1 MSMRDVYTHVWKP
14 YDKETDVAD
23 VFQSILDGREKYP
36 YPGTRRGRALSKW
49 QSANPEAVKR
59 LKHEALARQN
69 VAPVIGE
76 DPWPRAGARGFRAA
90 FAAGEGSGLVRS
102 VTPPNEYMMATNY
115 AAGWNP
121 NSVGSP
127 SPMIGPP
134 IGRSLLDG
142 KDLGFDCLSWLE
154 QNLLSTPSAFLMSVP
169 GLGKSSLVRQI
180 LLGHVAQGHVPIIPN
195 DLKGEYVS
203 LARAVDGQVI
213 CIGHGL
219 DLINPLDA
227 GALGSVVPVL
237 HAAIAAHTGNTPE
250 DRDRLALL
258 EQQLH
263 RAKKEVAAGQ
273 RRMIETLVSIARQG
287 RMADY
292 ESAAVAVAVDELYAA
307 AGPDGQSRWVRP
319 PELTDLVETLRA
331 GSEQLKK
338 VTVSASNEE
347 YHETVRP
354 LLRSLYAMQHGVT
367 GEIFS
372 GQTTTKI
379 DVDSPAVV
387 IDVSALDD
395 NDETVKA
402 AVILA
407 CWSSAA
413 GAVTASKILSDAGLR
428 KRKLFAYTLDEL
440 WGTLAAA
447 PGLTRHVDSLM
458 RLLRTQGSAVYLVT
472 HGSKDLETL
481 PTEADRNRAMGFI
494 DRAGAVICG
503 GLPADELRL
512 LGGKLPFTEREIA
525 EITSWS
531 KGVPPARVREAQAPV
546 PPGRGCFM
554 IKASKSNSP
563 GIPFRTDIS
572 PLETQWRLHETNAA
586 FEEEWRRKAARAEG
600 LVDA

>member
-1 MSMRDVYTHVWKP
+1 MSMSRRAGEPTVDYA
-14 YDKETDVAD
+14 EL
-23 VFQSILDGREKYP
+23 FQAICDGHEKYP
-36 YPGTRRGRALSKW
+36 LPWSRRGRALGKW
-49 QSANPEAVKR
+49 HKTHPDEVKR
-59 LKHEALARQN
+59 IKHESMARHG
-69 VAPVIGE
+69 VAPVVGE
-76 DPWPRAGARGFRAA
+76 QAWPRAGGRGFRAP
-90 FAAGEGSGLVRS
+90 FAAGGGSGLVRS
-102 VTPPNEYMMATNY
+102 VTPPNEFMMATNY

-134 IGRSLLDG
+134 IGRNLLDG

-180 LLGHVAQGHVPIIPN
+180 LLGHSAQAHVPIIPN
-195 DLKGEYVS
+195 DLKGEYVP
-203 LARAVDGQVI
+203 LARAIDGQVI
-213 CIGHGL
+213 RIGHGL

-227 GALGSVVPVL
+227 GALGAVVPVL
-237 HAAIAAHTGNTPE
+237 QEAIDSHTADTESGRE
-250 DRDRLALL
+250 RLNNL

-263 RAKKEVAAGQ
+263 RTKKETAAGQ
-273 RRMIETLVSIARQG
+273 RRMIETLVAIARQD
-287 RMADY
+287 RLADY
-292 ESAAVAVAVDELYAA
+292 ESAAVAVALDDLYKC
-307 AGPDGQSRWVRP
+307 AGPDGQSRWVHP
-319 PELTDLVETLRA
+319 PELSDLIDALQTGSAQLR
-331 GSEQLKK
+331 Q
-338 VTVSASNEE
+338 VTVSASDEE
-347 YHETVRP
+347 YYATVRP
-354 LLRSLYAMQHGVT
+354 LLRSLYAMGHGVT

-402 AVILA
+402 AVIMA

-413 GAVTASKILSDAGLR
+413 GAVTASKILADAGLR
-428 KRKLFAYTLDEL
+428 PRKLFAYTLDEL

-447 PGLTRHVDSLM
+447 PGLTAHVDGLM
-458 RLLRTQGSAVYLVT
+458 RLLRTMGCAVYLVT

-512 LGGKLPFTEREIA
+512 LGGKLPFTAREIA

-531 KGVPPARVREAQAPV
+531 KGAAPGRVRAAAAPV

-554 IKASKSNSP
+554 IKASKSTAP

-572 PLETQWRLHETNAA
+572 PLETQWELHETNAA
-586 FEEEWRRKAARAEG
+586 FADEWKRKAARAEG
-600 LVDA
+600 LARA

>member
-1 MSMRDVYTHVWKP
+1 MSLWRSDEPTVDY
-14 YDKETDVAD
+14 AD
-23 VFQSILDGREKYP
+23 LFQAILDGQEKYP
-36 YPGTRRGRALSKW
+36 LPWTRRGRALSKW
-49 QSANPEAVKR
+49 QSAHPDEVKR
-59 LKHEALARQN
+59 IKNESMARRG
-69 VAPVIGE
+69 VAPVAGE
-76 DPWPRAGARGFRAA
+76 DAWPRAGSRGFRAP
-90 FAAGEGSGLVRS
+90 FAAGLGSGLVRS
-102 VTPPNEYMMATNY
+102 VTPPNEFMMATNF

-134 IGRSLLDG
+134 IGRNLLDG
-142 KDLGFDCLSWLE
+142 KDLGFDCLSWLG

-180 LLGHVAQGHVPIIPN
+180 QVGHAAQGHVPIIPN

-203 LARAVDGQVI
+203 MAHALDGQVI
-213 CIGHGL
+213 RIGHGL

-237 HAAIAAHTGNTPE
+237 QQAIAAHTGTTRADDE
-250 DRDRLALL
+250 QLRVL

-287 RMADY
+287 RMLDY
-292 ESAAVAVAVDELYAA
+292 ESAAVAVALDELYSVP
-307 AGPDGQSRWVRP
+307 GRDGQTRWVRP
-319 PELTDLVETLRA
+319 PELTDLIDTLRA
-331 GSEQLKK
+331 GSDQLLE
-338 VTVSASNEE
+338 VTVSASTDE

-354 LLRSLYAMQHGVT
+354 LLRSLFAMQHGVT

-413 GAVTASKILSDAGLR
+413 GAVTASKILADAGLR

-447 PGLTRHVDSLM
+447 PGLTQHVDGLM
-458 RLLRTQGSAVYLVT
+458 RLLRTLGSAVYLVT

-512 LGGKLPFTEREIA
+512 LGGKLPFTAREVE

-531 KGVPPARVREAQAPV
+531 KGAPPGRGREAHAPV

-554 IKASKSNSP
+554 IKASKSTAP
-563 GIPFRTDIS
+563 GIPFRTDIA
-572 PLETQWRLHETNAA
+572 PLENEWRLHDTNAA
-586 FEEEWRRKAARAEG
+586 FEQEWERHAVQAGGSVHA
-600 LVDA
+600 

>member
-1 MSMRDVYTHVWKP
+1 MSMRRPEEAT
-14 YDKETDVAD
+14 AD
-23 VFQSILDGREKYP
+23 YGELFREILDGQEKYP
-36 YPGTRRGRALSKW
+36 LPWTRRGRALGRW
-49 QSANPEAVKR
+49 QKANPDEVGQI
-59 LKHEALARQN
+59 KHQSLARHG
-69 VAPVIGE
+69 VAPVVGE
-76 DPWPRAGARGFRAA
+76 DAWPRAGARGFRAP
-90 FAAGEGSGLVRS
+90 FAAGIGSGLVRS
-102 VTPPNEYMMATNY
+102 VTAPNEFMMATNY

-134 IGRSLLDG
+134 IGRNLLDG

-180 LLGHVAQGHVPIIPN
+180 LLGHSAQGHVPIIPN
-195 DLKGEYVS
+195 DLKGEYVP
-203 LARAVDGQVI
+203 LALAVDGQVI
-213 CIGHGL
+213 RIGHGL
-219 DLINPLDA
+219 DRINPLDA

-237 HAAIAAHTGNTPE
+237 QEAIATHTGDTDA
-250 DRDRLALL
+250 DRERLRML

-273 RRMIETLVSIARQG
+273 RRMIETLVSLARQG

-292 ESAAVAVAVDELYAA
+292 ESAAVAVALDDLYAED
-307 AGPDGQSRWVRP
+307 GPDGRSRWVHP
-319 PELTDLVETLRA
+319 PELTDLITMLQA
-331 GSEQLKK
+331 GSRQLHQ
-338 VTVSASNEE
+338 VTVSASDEE
-347 YHETVRP
+347 YHATVRP

-372 GQTTTKI
+372 GQTTTPI
-379 DVDSPAVV
+379 DVNSAAVV

-402 AVILA
+402 AVIMA
-407 CWSSAA
+407 CWSAAA
-413 GAVTASKILSDAGLR
+413 GAVTASKILADAGLR

-447 PGLTRHVDSLM
+447 PGLTKHVDGLM
-458 RLLRTQGSAVYLVT
+458 RLLRTMGCAVYLVT

-512 LGGKLPFTEREIA
+512 LGGKLPFTAREIA

-531 KGVPPARVREAQAPV
+531 QGASPDRERSADAPV

-554 IKASKSNSP
+554 IKASKSTAP

-572 PLETQWRLHETNAA
+572 PLETKWRLHDTNAA
-586 FEEEWRRKAARAEG
+586 FEDEWKRKSARAGG
-600 LVDA
+600 LVNA

>member
-1 MSMRDVYTHVWKP
+1 M
-14 YDKETDVAD
+14 
-23 VFQSILDGREKYP
+23 
-36 YPGTRRGRALSKW
+36 
-49 QSANPEAVKR
+49 
-59 LKHEALARQN
+59 
-69 VAPVIGE
+69 
-76 DPWPRAGARGFRAA
+76 
-90 FAAGEGSGLVRS
+90 
-102 VTPPNEYMMATNY
+102 
-115 AAGWNP
+115 
-121 NSVGSP
+121 
-127 SPMIGPP
+127 
-134 IGRSLLDG
+134 
-142 KDLGFDCLSWLE
+142 SWLE

-180 LLGHVAQGHVPIIPN
+180 LLGHSAQGHVPIVPN
-195 DLKGEYVS
+195 DLKGEYVP
-203 LARAVDGQVI
+203 LARAIDGQVI
-213 CIGHGL
+213 RIGHGL

-237 HAAIAAHTGNTPE
+237 QEAIDGHTGQSAE
-250 DRDRLALL
+250 DHERLRTL
-258 EQQLH
+258 EQLLH

-273 RRMIETLVSIARQG
+273 RRMIETLVSIARQD

-292 ESAAVAVAVDELYAA
+292 ESAAVAVALDGLYAA
-307 AGPDGQSRWVRP
+307 PGPGGQSRWVHP
-319 PELTDLVETLRA
+319 PELTDLIATLQA
-331 GSEQLKK
+331 GSEQLRE
-338 VTVSASNEE
+338 VTVAASPEE
-347 YHETVRP
+347 YQATVRP

-402 AVILA
+402 AVIMA

-413 GAVTASKILSDAGLR
+413 GAVTASKILADAGLR

-447 PGLTRHVDSLM
+447 PGLTKHVDGLM
-458 RLLRTQGSAVYLVT
+458 RLLRTLGMAVYLVT

-481 PTEADRNRAMGFI
+481 PTGADRNRAMGFI

-512 LGGKLPFTEREIA
+512 LGGKLPFTEREIT

-531 KGVPPARVREAQAPV
+531 KGAAPGRGRAAEAPV

-554 IKASKSNSP
+554 IKASKSTSP

-586 FEEEWRRKAARAEG
+586 FEDEWKRKSAQVEG
-600 LVDA
+600 MVHA

>member
-1 MSMRDVYTHVWKP
+1 MSMLGPEDPT
-14 YDKETDVAD
+14 TDYAHL
-23 VFQSILDGREKYP
+23 FQAILDGQEKYP
-36 YPGTRRGRALSKW
+36 WPWTRRGRALARW
-49 QSANPEAVKR
+49 QKANPDEVR
-59 LKHEALARQN
+59 RIKHEALARQG
-69 VAPVIGE
+69 VAPVVGE
-76 DPWPRAGARGFRAA
+76 DAWPRAGARGFRAP
-90 FAAGEGSGLVRS
+90 FAAGLGSGLVRS
-102 VTPPNEYMMATNY
+102 VTPPNEFMMATNY

-134 IGRSLLDG
+134 IGRNLLDG

-180 LLGHVAQGHVPIIPN
+180 LLGHAAQGHVPIVPN
-195 DLKGEYVS
+195 DLKGEYVP
-203 LARAVDGQVI
+203 LARAIDGQVI
-213 CIGHGL
+213 RIGHGL

-237 HAAIAAHTGNTPE
+237 QEAIDAHAEQTPADHE
-250 DRDRLALL
+250 RLRTL
-258 EQQLH
+258 EQLLH

-273 RRMIETLVSIARQG
+273 RRMIETLVSIARQD

-292 ESAAVAVAVDELYAA
+292 ESAAVAVALDDLYASP
-307 AGPDGQSRWVRP
+307 GPSGQSRWVHP
-319 PELTDLVETLRA
+319 PELTDLIETLQT
-331 GSEQLKK
+331 GSEQLHE
-338 VTVSASNEE
+338 VTVASTPEE
-347 YHETVRP
+347 YQATVRP

-402 AVILA
+402 AVIMA

-413 GAVTASKILSDAGLR
+413 GAVTASKILADAGLR

-447 PGLTRHVDSLM
+447 PGLTKHVDGLM
-458 RLLRTQGSAVYLVT
+458 RLLRTLGMAVYLVT

-503 GLPADELRL
+503 GLPADELWL

-531 KGVPPARVREAQAPV
+531 KGAAPARGRAAEAPV

-554 IKASKSNSP
+554 IKASKSTSP

-572 PLETQWRLHETNAA
+572 PLEKQWRLHDTNAA
-586 FEEEWRRKAARAEG
+586 FEDEWKRTSAQVGGMVHA
-600 LVDA
+600 